1 VNRLLASLLAV
12 TFLLVL
18 APVDAS
24 GNGGLAMMTAL
35 AAAFTIAA
43 VVTCLDRRVSMI
55 PHGVRESG
63 VVAEERR
70 LHGVF
75 RRLSSPGAPGRPRPR
90 APGAGSRPA

>member
-1 VNRLLASLLAV
+1 MNRLLASLLAV
-12 TFLLVL
+12 TSLLVVL
-18 APVDAS
+18 AAGD
-24 GNGGLAMMTAL
+24 GGLAMMAAL